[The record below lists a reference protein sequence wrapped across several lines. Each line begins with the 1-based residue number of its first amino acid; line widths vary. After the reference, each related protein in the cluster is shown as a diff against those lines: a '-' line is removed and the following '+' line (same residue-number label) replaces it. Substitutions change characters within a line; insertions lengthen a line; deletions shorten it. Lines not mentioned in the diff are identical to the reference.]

1 MASIYAYLLEQKKA
15 FTWETPTGLVLGGGG
30 GGGGGSATALPQGN
44 TKIAFSSKSA

>member
-1 MASIYAYLLEQKKA
+1 MASIYAYLLEHKKLPQDW
-15 FTWETPTGLVLGGGG
+15 FWEV